1 MKIKDGFILR
11 SICGEYA
18 VLGEGL
24 EQVNF
29 NKLLSLNET
38 AAFLWKEVQGKEFT
52 KEDLVKLLLDN
63 YDVTAEVAGPDVDKL
78 LNTWITEGVVE

>member
-11 SICGEYA
+11 TICGEH
-18 VLGEGL
+18 VVVGEGL
-24 EQVNF
+24 AQVNF

-52 KEDLVKLLLDN
+52 KEDLVQLLLDN
-63 YDVTAEVAGPDVDKL
+63 YEVTAEVAGPDVDKL